1 MVIEMSELELGGL
14 MHATMV
20 FKNKDGET
28 VFSMKRKDDY
38 DSLYYI
44 FEKNE
49 DIMSSEEK
57 EKFAQAFE
65 LIAMGAATRGIPLY
79 DSRELMDGVAGKM
92 QVLLRSKE
100 TVRALKEADKT
111 GEVVLVRDVDIT
123 VFDHG
128 TGRINNLT
136 VGISV
141 PPVGSENIEKI
152 IAELSRS

>member
-1 MVIEMSELELGGL
+1 MVTVMIELEGL
-14 MHATMV
+14 MYANMV
-20 FKNKDGET
+20 FKNKDGEIF
-28 VFSMKRKDDY
+28 FSMKRKDNY

-49 DIMSSEEK
+49 DIMTAEEK
-57 EKFAQAFE
+57 EQFAKGFE
-65 LIAMGAATRGIPLY
+65 FIAMSAGALGIPLY
-79 DSRELMDGVAGKM
+79 DSRELMDGVSGKM
-92 QVLLRSKE
+92 QVLMRSKE
-100 TVRALKEADKT
+100 AVRALKKADKT
-111 GEVVLVRDVDIT
+111 GKVALVQDIDIK

-152 IAELSRS
+152 IAELQRS